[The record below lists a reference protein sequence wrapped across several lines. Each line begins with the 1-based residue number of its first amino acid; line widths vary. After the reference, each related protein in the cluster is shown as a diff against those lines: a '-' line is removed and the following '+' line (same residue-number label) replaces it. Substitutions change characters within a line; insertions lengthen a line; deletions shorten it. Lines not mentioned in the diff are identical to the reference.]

1 MPSCPQSQTTRS
13 IKQTAKVEVNHVLSP
28 CRPRRLTCVRHGDA
42 PPLSPLPVGARALYG
57 VPLAAQDQLRV
68 VKGHEARAMSDADN
82 REPRQGVQ
90 QAEHPLL
97 VSEILGRQNHDV
109 AQNIA

>member
-1 MPSCPQSQTTRS
+1 MHST
-13 IKQTAKVEVNHVLSP
+13 KQPAKVELNHVLSP
-28 CRPRRLTCVRHGDA
+28 CRPRRLPCARHGDA
-42 PPLSPLPVGARALYG
+42 SPLSALPVGARALYG

-68 VKGHEARAMSDADN
+68 MKGHEARAMSDTDN

-90 QAEHPLL
+90 QGEHPLL
-97 VSEILGRQNHDV
+97 VSEILRRQNHDV